1 MIEFEIEKFKLQFEI
16 EEIKKMDLRLKC
28 EDEVCEIEFRR
39 KEISWLKI
47 FESEYNEVNAFE
59 DKEI

>member
-1 MIEFEIEKFKLQFEI
+1 
-16 EEIKKMDLRLKC
+16 MDLRLKC
-28 EDEVCEIEFRR
+28 EDEVCGIEFRR
-39 KEISWLKI
+39 KEISWLKR